1 MKILIAP
8 NAFKNSI
15 NAALAA
21 ECLSEGLKK
30 SRLNCTL
37 QSFPIGDGGDGTG
50 TLILERW
57 KGIRIST
64 EVRDPL
70 GRLIQSEMGFIDE
83 GMTAIIEM
91 ANASGLRLL
100 AKDELNPSVT
110 SSYGTGEQILVA
122 LDKGVNKIIL
132 GMGGTATVDG
142 GVGILKA
149 LGVKFLNEEGQ
160 EIDNL
165 PLGLKDLY
173 SVDLSMMDERILQ
186 CELIILCDVDN
197 PLLGKN
203 GAARIF
209 GPQKGAGEEMV
220 MQLEV
225 ALERYA
231 GVILAQFG
239 RKISKIPYA
248 GVAGGASIGLHVFL
262 GAKLVNGIDYYLQV
276 TDFRSSTSGAELVI
290 TGEGKLDEQTLLGK
304 GPMGIAKIAKEY
316 NIPVI
321 GLAGSVPMVVNQE
334 LNELFTAMFA
344 IGNGP
349 TCLNE
354 AIQSTAEN
362 LRRTAQQIGNL
373 IAFMQ

>member
-15 NAALAA
+15 SAALAA

-37 QSFPIGDGGDGTG
+37 ESFPIGDGGDGTG

-64 EVRDPL
+64 KVRDPL

-100 AKDELNPSVT
+100 AKGELNPSVT

-122 LDKGVNKIIL
+122 LDKGVDKIIL

-149 LGVKFLNEEGQ
+149 LGVKFLNEKGQ

-173 SVDLSMMDERILQ
+173 SVDLSMIDERILQ
-186 CELIILCDVDN
+186 CKLIILCDVDN
-197 PLLGKN
+197 PLLGEN
-203 GAARIF
+203 GAARVF
-209 GPQKGAGEEMV
+209 GPQKGASEEMV

-239 RKISKIPYA
+239 RDISKIPYA

-276 TDFRSSTSGAELVI
+276 TDFRTSISDAELVI

-373 IAFMQ
+373 IASMQ

>member
-15 NAALAA
+15 NAVLAA

-37 QSFPIGDGGDGTG
+37 ESFPIGDGGDGTG

-70 GRLIQSEMGFIDE
+70 GRLIQSEMGFINE

-110 SSYGTGEQILVA
+110 SSYGTGEQILIA

-149 LGVKFLNEEGQ
+149 LGVKFLNEKGH

-186 CELIILCDVDN
+186 RELIILCDVDN
-197 PLLGKN
+197 PLLGEN
-203 GAARIF
+203 GAAIVF
-209 GPQKGAGEEMV
+209 GPQKGASEEMV
-220 MQLEV
+220 TQLEV
-225 ALERYA
+225 ALETYA
-231 GVILAQFG
+231 RVILAQFG
-239 RKISKIPYA
+239 RDISRIPYA

-276 TDFRSSTSGAELVI
+276 TDFRSSISDAELVI

-304 GPMGIAKIAKEY
+304 GPMGIAKIANEC

-321 GLAGSVPMVVNQE
+321 GLAGSVPTLVSQE

-349 TCLNE
+349 TCLNK
-354 AIQSTAEN
+354 AIQSTSEN